1 LNNLIFLASGILL
14 LSAVP
19 IFSNV
24 YAITV
29 NNTDF
34 SVNVLDDWAYK
45 EENPLVKIFASA
57 LGGGSSLT
65 LIPVE
70 FSKMLINT
78 NLSDS
83 EQFRIRNDGAYSLM
97 GLDASYPYRNV
108 PLEIYT
114 QYNLNQSKVEIF
126 SKENTTIDG
135 ELAVKIH
142 RSPRHNLTNMEVTEY
157 YLVHEGKPYVIQ
169 YGANL
174 QYYQKYLPQFE
185 QMVRTFKFVK

>member
-1 LNNLIFLASGILL
+1 MNNLIFLASGILL